1 MTLRVWLVASIALAV
16 GGCDFAPRYSAPA
29 VSLPAKFRDQRA
41 DGVDL
46 SANEEWWRSF
56 NDRTL
61 DDLQAQVDAANP
73 NLAAAI
79 AADEVAKARAEQ
91 ALAGLF
97 PEING
102 IGQVTANKQ
111 SANRPLRSKG
121 QPDYYGNNILGAQV
135 SYEIDIWGR
144 VRDLA
149 KAADATA
156 EASAAALANARL
168 ELHAELAR
176 DYVNL
181 RGIDDEA
188 KLLSNTIGIYRSSLE
203 LTQSLLAAKIVSPA
217 DVDRAQ
223 TQLSSA
229 EAQVSDLAL
238 RRAQLEDSI
247 AALVGKAAPAFSI
260 PRSSRPLPLPKRPR
274 AVPADVLRR
283 RPDVAEQERLTAAA
297 NQGIGSARA
306 NLFPKFT
313 LLALGG
319 TQDTGFNLFNRA
331 NLFGTIGPSFDLP
344 LFDAGLRRAELDVA
358 KAEFTQ
364 AAENYRAAV
373 LRAVQEVDDN
383 LTALRWLAVE
393 SRQTAT
399 AAEAARKTAQLSTNL
414 YRAGASSFL
423 EVATAQSA
431 ALESERLTIA
441 LHTRE
446 LEADI
451 GLMLALGGGWTASPE
466 LPAPSPD
473 LDSGAR
479 AVGNG
484 SHKGEAMTA
493 DRRPPPNCSGCAFW
507 RKLRENE
514 GVCCRH
520 APTASNRPEE
530 VAHWPQTHSRQW
542 CGEGIAAGPLS
553 IGSRCEDCVYWRH
566 PEGGLNPVNRG
577 DMPMAWWA
585 KAGICARHAPSP
597 ISEPGPRA
605 FWRATQNADFCG
617 EGLGRERTT

>member
-29 VSLPAKFRDQRA
+29 VSLPAKFRDEPA
-41 DGVDL
+41 GGVEL
-46 SANEEWWRSF
+46 SADEEWWRSF

-61 DDLQAQVDAANP
+61 DDLQDQVDAANP
-73 NLAAAI
+73 NLAAAV

-97 PEING
+97 PQIDG

-149 KAADATA
+149 EAANATA
-156 EASAAALANARL
+156 EASAAALADARL

-181 RGIDDEA
+181 RGLDDEA
-188 KLLSNTIGIYRSSLE
+188 KLLSNTTDIYRSSLE

-229 EAQVSDLAL
+229 EAQISDLAL

-247 AALVGKAAPAFSI
+247 AALVGRASPAFSI
-260 PRSSRPLPLPKRPR
+260 SRSSRPLPLPKRPR

-297 NQGIGSARA
+297 NQGVGSARA
-306 NLFPKFT
+306 NFFPKFT
-313 LLALGG
+313 LLAVGG

-331 NLFGTIGPSFDLP
+331 NLFGTVGPSFDLP
-344 LFDAGLRRAELDVA
+344 LFDAGLRHAELDVA

-364 AAENYRAAV
+364 AAENYRATV
-373 LRAVQEVDDN
+373 LRAVQEVEDN

-393 SRQTAT
+393 SRQTET
-399 AAEAARKTAQLSTNL
+399 AAEAARKTAQLSTTL

-423 EVATAQSA
+423 EVVTAQSA
-431 ALESERLTIA
+431 ALEAERLTIA

-451 GLMLALGGGWTASPE
+451 GLMLALGGGWTVSAEP
-466 LPAPSPD
+466 PPPSPNLTPD
-473 LDSGAR
+473 
-479 AVGNG
+479 
-484 SHKGEAMTA
+484 
-493 DRRPPPNCSGCAFW
+493 
-507 RKLRENE
+507 
-514 GVCCRH
+514 
-520 APTASNRPEE
+520 
-530 VAHWPQTHSRQW
+530 
-542 CGEGIAAGPLS
+542 
-553 IGSRCEDCVYWRH
+553 
-566 PEGGLNPVNRG
+566 PVQLIT
-577 DMPMAWWA
+577 DATKA
-585 KAGICARHAPSP
+585 KP
-597 ISEPGPRA
+597 
-605 FWRATQNADFCG
+605 
-617 EGLGRERTT
+617 